1 MAPCY
6 TSYPVGQ
13 NMCLPKLPRW
23 IATLAVLTCHVLWPV
38 MNALASPLDFVP
50 WRADHHMHLRSQAVY
65 EATAA
70 LCSVFGKQSC
80 SLPDAQ
86 HTVLGAA
93 DAVAA
98 LDDARVSNGV
108 VLSMAYLFGSPYL
121 STQHYDVARM
131 TRAENEYVA
140 GQVERSNG
148 RLIGFFSL
156 DPMDPSAP
164 DEVRYWSAGR
174 RMRGLKLHFTSSAV
188 NLKDAAQVKQ
198 IAKIVALAGERKLP
212 MVIHL
217 RSALDFGSQ
226 ETEIFIRDIL
236 PKAGDSVVQIAH
248 ASGWSGTDRVMFD
261 ELETFA
267 IHIARDD
274 PATRNVL
281 FDLSGVVTIGTTAEE
296 AAALTVLMRRI
307 GLARFLVG
315 SDYDFSTPRATDDL
329 ARAKLRLSQQEWR
342 KVARNCAPWACS
354 TSAFNH
360 KR

>member
-1 MAPCY
+1 
-6 TSYPVGQ
+6 
-13 NMCLPKLPRW
+13 MCHPRLPWWVAFVAGL
-23 IATLAVLTCHVLWPV
+23 VLWPATNV
-38 MNALASPLDFVP
+38 LASPLDFVP

-70 LCSVFGKQSC
+70 LCSVFGKQAC

-86 HTVLGAA
+86 HAVLGAA

-98 LDDARVSNGV
+98 LDEAHVGNGV

-140 GQVERSNG
+140 DQVERAHG
-148 RLIGFFSL
+148 RLIGFFAV
-156 DPMDPSAP
+156 DPLSPSAP
-164 DEVRYWSAGR
+164 SEVRYWSAGR
-174 RMRGLKLHFTSSAV
+174 RLRGLKMHFTSSAV
-188 NLKDAAQVKQ
+188 NLKDPAQVKQ
-198 IAKIVALAGERKLP
+198 IAQIVGLAADRKLP

-236 PKAGDSVVQIAH
+236 SRAGNSTVQIAH
-248 ASGWSGTDRVMFD
+248 AGGWSGTDRVMFD

-267 IHIARDD
+267 AHIARED
-274 PATRNVL
+274 PVTRHVL
-281 FDLSGVVTIGTTAEE
+281 FDLSGVVTTATTGEE
-296 AAALTVLMRRI
+296 AAALAVLMRRI
-307 GLARFLVG
+307 GLARFLMG

-329 ARAKLRLSQQEWR
+329 ARSKLPLSAQEWR
-342 KVARNCAPWACS
+342 MVARNCAPWACS
-354 TSAFNH
+354 RSAFNAT
-360 KR
+360 R